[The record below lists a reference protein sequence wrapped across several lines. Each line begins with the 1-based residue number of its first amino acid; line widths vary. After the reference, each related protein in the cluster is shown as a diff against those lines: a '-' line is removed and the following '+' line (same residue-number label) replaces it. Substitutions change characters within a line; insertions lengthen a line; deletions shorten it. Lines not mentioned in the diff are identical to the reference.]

1 MLLQETHQT
10 PRQEV
15 LYGLYRRPTAY
26 YSILLYGSS
35 AIQTSVT
42 LLRLRHRILDAA
54 ECQHGMAAIRT
65 DAYDTLA
72 DSVCE

>member
-1 MLLQETHQT
+1 MLRETHARDT
-10 PRQEV
+10 PCREA
-15 LYGLYRRPTAY
+15 PSN
-26 YSILLYGSS
+26 YSSLLLYGSS